1 MDRDRINFRL
11 LENINRVVLDYG
23 DEIVALK
30 KIIEEIKSYF
40 SFRMLI
46 IYFGF
51 ILAQVIT
58 VSFYISEQK
67 TKIEELTKQVEVLS
81 NIKNKK

>member
-40 SFRMLI
+40 SFKMLI

>member
-67 TKIEELTKQVEVLS
+67 TKIEELTKQVEIIS